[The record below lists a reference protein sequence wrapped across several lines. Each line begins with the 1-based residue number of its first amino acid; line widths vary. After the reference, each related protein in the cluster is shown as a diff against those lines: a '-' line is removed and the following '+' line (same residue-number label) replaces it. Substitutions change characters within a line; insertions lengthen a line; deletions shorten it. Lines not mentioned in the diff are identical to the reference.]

1 MPELITTVYL
11 NDGVLQSFGF
21 GDQAPAQL
29 HAAASFTLD
38 MAGQPHPDHLKA
50 ALETVF
56 EQLNI
61 DDPTAIWALKY
72 RLAGHRS
79 LSVGDVVVIG
89 ETAWACADS
98 GWNLITAD
106 QLHDAIYH

>member
-1 MPELITTVYL
+1 MYELITTVYL
-11 NDGVLQSFGF
+11 NDGLLQSLGF
-21 GDQAPAQL
+21 GAEAPAQL
-29 HAAASFTLD
+29 RAAASFTLE
-38 MAGQPHPDHLKA
+38 MTGQPHPDHIKA

-72 RLAGHRS
+72 RLAGQRS

-89 ETAWACADS
+89 ETAWACAPS
-98 GWNLITAD
+98 GWHLITAD